1 MLHSTL
7 GQCEE
12 ISDCSHTGQTF
23 LQKRNINNVSEVEVP
38 EQSTTRL
45 LTEFYKLKNSPPDG
59 VSVSLRGGD
68 ILTWDCAVWGL
79 PEPLIKFGRF
89 ELTLTFPTDYP
100 LQPPTVKFL
109 SEMFHPNIS
118 ADGRVP
124 LTNWSPAHDVT
135 KILTDIQSLLSQP
148 HLSERCEKDPRAREL
163 TGSRDTGTGTE
174 MTMQM
179 TMQRINWSPAQS
191 RILTIGEY
199 EKERK
204 ERKLFEERYCD
215 FDLCSSCAAKEDI
228 ENVCSSGHQLHPITG
243 DFTEWDC
250 DGCDYKCRPEGKVDE
265 DVVVW
270 RCEKDMRHQRHP
282 RDGRLPMSSIPDL
295 H

>member
-148 HLSERCEKDPRAREL
+148 HLDSPVNQEAAQLYRE
-163 TGSRDTGTGTE
+163 D
-174 MTMQM
+174 M
-179 TMQRINWSPAQS
+179 
-191 RILTIGEY
+191 GEY
-199 EKERK
+199 QRRVNWIIKNT
-204 ERKLFEERYCD
+204 F
-215 FDLCSSCAAKEDI
+215 
-228 ENVCSSGHQLHPITG
+228 
-243 DFTEWDC
+243 
-250 DGCDYKCRPEGKVDE
+250 KV
-265 DVVVW
+265 
-270 RCEKDMRHQRHP
+270 
-282 RDGRLPMSSIPDL
+282 
-295 H
+295 